1 LRAAPRKVLL
11 AAQWIAATLV
21 AYFVGRALVDQ
32 WATFKTTPLAADV
45 HWWPIVASSAILV
58 GVYALLIQTWRVL
71 LAEAGQSLTFMRAAR
86 IWSISNLWRYV
97 PGKLWS
103 IGAMSEMARR
113 DNVAPAAAAG
123 SSMLSVV
130 LNIATGL
137 AVVLFLGWRWLDLIN
152 PNARAVAL
160 VLIVVALA
168 GLIALPFTLRRLGA
182 FAGQV
187 SGRDVQIPAPP
198 PRAIVIA
205 TVGNAA
211 AWVGYGVAFMW
222 FVRGVIGGASGAT
235 WQYVAVYTA
244 SYVVGYLFLFLP
256 GGIGPREAVM
266 AALLTA
272 LHLNTSKQAWLIA
285 GASRVWLTILEIM
298 PGLLFLAFDLKR
310 GRSTKPPTDAS
321 IQ

>member
-1 LRAAPRKVLL
+1 LRAPPRSVLL
-11 AAQWIAATLV
+11 VAQLVAAALV
-21 AYFVGRALVDQ
+21 AYFVGRTLIAQ
-32 WATFKTTPLAADV
+32 WATFRNTPLAADV
-45 HWWPIVASSAILV
+45 HWWPIVASGGGVL

-71 LAEAGQSLTFMRAAR
+71 LAESGQSLTFLKAAR

-103 IGAMSEMARR
+103 IGVMTEMARR
-113 DNVAPAAAAG
+113 ENVAPTAAAG
-123 SSMLSVV
+123 SSLLSTM

-137 AVVLFLGWRWLDLIN
+137 AIVLLLGWRWLDLIN
-152 PNARAVAL
+152 VNARGVAVVL
-160 VLIVVALA
+160 VLIAAA
-168 GLIALPFTLRRLGA
+168 GLVALPFTLRQLGSFAARL
-182 FAGQV
+182 

-198 PRAIVIA
+198 ARAIAIA
-205 TVGNAA
+205 TIGNAV
-211 AWVGYGVAFMW
+211 AWIGYGVAFMW
-222 FVRGVIGGASGAT
+222 FVRGVIGAAPGAT

-256 GGIGPREAVM
+256 GGIGPREGVM

-298 PGLLFLAFDLKR
+298 PGLLFVASDVMR
-310 GRSTKPPTDAS
+310 RRSNKST
-321 IQ
+321 